1 MDDTFLSTVGLEADV
16 PSSRMASD
24 MAQIYP
30 ETFVAQCQSRSVIAN
45 GPPLANAAF
54 RRGGTEAGRG
64 TAVLVAPC
72 LGLSDGTEGLT
83 PNTRR
88 SDGRA

>member
-30 ETFVAQCQSRSVIAN
+30 ESFAAQCQSRSVIAN
-45 GPPLANAAF
+45 GPPLANGSF
-54 RRGGTEAGRG
+54 RGEWHGGQSRHRGLGSTLFGAVGRHG
-64 TAVLVAPC
+64 
-72 LGLSDGTEGLT
+72 GLDPQHAEE
-83 PNTRR
+83 
-88 SDGRA
+88 